1 VALYAVG
8 GSIIPFI
15 RLDAGLPKDRSL
27 YVASS
32 GIRLFIV
39 VFT

>member
-1 VALYAVG
+1 VALCAVG

-15 RLDAGLPKDRSL
+15 RLDAGSPKDRSL
-27 YVASS
+27 YVAFL
-32 GIRLFIV
+32 GIRSSII